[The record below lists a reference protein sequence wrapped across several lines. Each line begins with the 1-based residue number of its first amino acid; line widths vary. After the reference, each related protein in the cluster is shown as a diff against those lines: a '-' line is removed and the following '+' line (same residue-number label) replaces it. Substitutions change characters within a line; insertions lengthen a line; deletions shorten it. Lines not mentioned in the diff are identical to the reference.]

1 MTALLIRLASQIQ
14 VSVLLSGSPFCLKP
28 FQISS
33 TNPIGIL
40 GAGQCSSFFVGVL
53 LIRTNVLAGASGLYA
68 ALILQDLGIPYRII
82 EAQGKVGGRL
92 FMFEL

>member
-40 GAGQCSSFFVGVL
+40 GA
-53 LIRTNVLAGASGLYA
+53 AGASGLYA